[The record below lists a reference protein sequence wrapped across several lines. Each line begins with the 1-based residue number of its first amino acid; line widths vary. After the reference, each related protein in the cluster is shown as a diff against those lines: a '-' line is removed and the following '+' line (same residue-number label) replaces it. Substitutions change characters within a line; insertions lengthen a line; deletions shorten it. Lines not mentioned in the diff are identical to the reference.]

1 MKKIESVKEA
11 FALENLD
18 PDKIEI
24 TGVPERHVDALKAL
38 AELFVVVDAV
48 NSEFNPDYKNP
59 NQRKYEPF
67 WEMGSPS
74 GSGFSF
80 DVFDYWHSAS
90 YVGAR
95 LVSENREATEYI
107 AEKFPDL
114 YKRFMV
120 YDRKVE

>member
-1 MKKIESVKEA
+1 MKKITSVKEA

-24 TGVPERHVDALKAL
+24 TGVPQRHVDALKAL

-48 NSEFNPDYKNP
+48 NPEFKPDYEKQ
-59 NQRKYEPF
+59 NQPKYEP
-67 WEMGSPS
+67 WWRMGSPS

-80 DVFDYWHSAS
+80 CVFDRWSS
-90 YVGAR
+90 YSRVGAR
-95 LVSENREATEYI
+95 LVSENREAGNYI
-107 AEKFPDL
+107 AEKFKDL